1 LDKDPSRVIT
11 LKAPTRK
18 SDRKR
23 NYQDYANLNL
33 GLTSDPT
40 RWMRMLE
47 NKTFKPDKFKRMDGS
62 EVTVEWLEED
72 EDAMMEPFVVEKPD
86 GLGMKMPPSDFT
98 VEELAQL
105 VGEETPL
112 EASPFVRSRV
122 LY

>member
-1 LDKDPSRVIT
+1 
-11 LKAPTRK
+11 
-18 SDRKR
+18 
-23 NYQDYANLNL
+23 
-33 GLTSDPT
+33 
-40 RWMRMLE
+40 
-47 NKTFKPDKFKRMDGS
+47 MDGS